1 MRSFRQT
8 RGYGLLTLAISIAL
22 GSGGC
27 ANHSDGSIDEGTEI
41 LALDESGSPA
51 TMRVESVIRDPK
63 DPDGDVYLYQ
73 LSVRYEST
81 GTYQPYCQPDREGKT
96 LAIPLQGV
104 WDGQRNHVMNDSVT
118 FACTNGSLA
127 KCVRLGY
134 KPWKTVNGVS
144 LAAYHQAC
152 VHLVAAD
159 YCGDGRPHTREG
171 TKIDM
176 WDDLGIQKR
185 ETEPGMVFEAAWS
198 PRGAEYLNK
207 PRYAEPLSDLVTA
220 CPDRLRGR
228 TSLDAPGLDD
238 HAVSQRFPDVRIFTE
253 SFVRTDLP

>member
-1 MRSFRQT
+1 MIGAHRV
-8 RGYGLLTLAISIAL
+8 RGLLLLTLNL
-22 GSGGC
+22 GLVGGGC
-27 ANHSDGSIDEGTEI
+27 ETQS
-41 LALDESGSPA
+41 SGSFVEEGAEIIAHDEWGATA
-51 TMRVESVIRDPK
+51 TMRVEAIVRDPK

-73 LSVRYEST
+73 LSVKDPTT
-81 GTYQPYCQPDREGKT
+81 GTTRPYCSPDREGGT
-96 LAIPLQGV
+96 YAIPLSGY
-104 WDGQRNHVMNDSVT
+104 WDAKRNYVSNESATT

-144 LAAYHQAC
+144 LAEYHQAC

-159 YCGDGRPHTREG
+159 YCGDGKPHTREG

-198 PRGAEYLNK
+198 PRGAVYLNK
-207 PRYAEPLSDLVTA
+207 TRYAEPLSDLVA
-220 CPDRLRGR
+220 QCPDRLTGR
-228 TSLDAPGLDD
+228 TSLDVPAPEPREI
-238 HAVSQRFPDVRIFTE
+238 AERWPEVRIFTE
-253 SFVRTDLP
+253 SFVRADLP